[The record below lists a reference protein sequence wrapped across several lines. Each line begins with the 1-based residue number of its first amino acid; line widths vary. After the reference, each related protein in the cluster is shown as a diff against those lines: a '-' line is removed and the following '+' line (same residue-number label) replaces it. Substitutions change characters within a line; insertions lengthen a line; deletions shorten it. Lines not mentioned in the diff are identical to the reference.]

1 MNKISRYVLVVFVFA
16 SMILSACSGAASSVA
31 SDGGKV
37 QASSIAYTGTI
48 ESINGNQ
55 WVVNGQTITVD
66 PSVVNDGPFN
76 VGDMV
81 KVEVQIAQDGSV
93 TVTRVEVPSQ
103 VDLSMLPGLGDD
115 NSNSANSND
124 DNSNAVNGNDDNSN
138 SVNGTK
144 SNDNNGNDDNS
155 NVSNGNDDNSN
166 DSNEVFGL
174 VEAISPTSITID
186 GQTYDIQ
193 PGGEV
198 KGTIQVGDFVKLHLV
213 QNADGTFS
221 VRELGLSVSSQN
233 GNDDNGND
241 SNSNSVNGNDDNSG
255 KASHSVGS
263 NDNSGSCSHGGSNDN
278 RGGSND
284 NSGGSNDNSGGS
296 NDNGGNGNG

>member
-1 MNKISRYVLVVFVFA
+1 MNKISRYILVVFVLA
-16 SMILSACSGAASSVA
+16 SMILSACSAAASPAA

-55 WVVNGQTITVD
+55 WVVNGQPITVD
-66 PSVVNDGPFN
+66 PSVINDGPFN
-76 VGDMV
+76 VGDTV
-81 KVEVQIAQDGSV
+81 KVEVQVTQDGSV

-103 VDLSMLPGLGDD
+103 VDLSLLPGLGDD

-124 DNSNAVNGNDDNSN
+124 DNSNSVNGNDDNSN
-138 SVNGTK
+138 DVSGTN
-144 SNDNNGNDDNS
+144 SNDDNGNDDNS
-155 NVSNGNDDNSN
+155 NISNGNDDNSN

-213 QNADGTFS
+213 KNADGTFS

-241 SNSNSVNGNDDNSG
+241 SNSNSVNGNDDNGGNS
-255 KASHSVGS
+255 SHSGGS
-263 NDNSGSCSHGGSNDN
+263 DDNSGSSSHSGGSDDNSGSSSHGG
-278 RGGSND
+278 GSD
-284 NSGGSNDNSGGS
+284 
-296 NDNGGNGNG
+296 DNGGNGNG